1 MMLFIPEES
10 GETDGASL
18 NCALVRYCREAV
30 LDAQVM
36 LTIAEVA
43 VEKANSCATDL
54 DSFNSIEF
62 TEKLVG
68 ITPCFLTYIFN
79 YFALQGNSAK
89 HDNVTQ

>member
-1 MMLFIPEES
+1 M
-10 GETDGASL
+10 
-18 NCALVRYCREAV
+18 
-30 LDAQVM
+30 DAQVM

-68 ITPCFLTYIFN
+68 ITPFFLTYIFN
-79 YFALQGNSAK
+79 TIVLHFRVIQLRMMILCSDTIDTTLK
-89 HDNVTQ
+89 FL